1 MAVKDAAVTLG
12 LSGHRCYAILR
23 ATGHPMGAL
32 RAGRGRVD
40 REQIVAVFT
49 ATGSLKAAAKAS
61 GIAAS
66 TARRVLV
73 AEGLVD
79 EVPRPRNKVQAK
91 RRFLELIDS
100 GWSARRAARAPG
112 QRRGYRPQ
120 HRRTGRTLEL
130 ATQRQRFVLDEYCG
144 CEAVAQ
150 EPN

>member
-1 MAVKDAAVTLG
+1 
-12 LSGHRCYAILR
+12 
-23 ATGHPMGAL
+23 MGAL
-32 RAGRGRVD
+32 RARRGRVD

-66 TARRVLV
+66 TARRVLA

-100 GWSARRAARAPG
+100 GWSARRAAPPRSP
-112 QRRGYRPQ
+112 PSK
-120 HRRTGRTLEL
+120 
-130 ATQRQRFVLDEYCG
+130 
-144 CEAVAQ
+144 
-150 EPN
+150 PN